1 MRISIELKADTK
13 ERLLLYLNYFIQYTR
28 DVDKALYIPLVIEEV
43 VKGNL
48 YQHYISLKDAVKG
61 LIESVDYIGDNAIRI
76 GILCKIVNIGTK
88 YNILEFHQLL
98 PKIMNFIET
107 SGRDYNVLKNI
118 VIRLA
123 EANLINYAIRTAKN
137 IKNTYYRDVT
147 LACLVY
153 PLLRKGYYS
162 EASSVAREISSQKI
176 KELALF
182 YKALALAEKGN
193 VHGALNTI
201 MESKIIFKGLLDK
214 ILSFLGLKEK
224 KLDIV
229 EYECTRILVD
239 IALIC
244 IKRGYLTQLKQL
256 IKKADEKSLA
266 RKMLITLI
274 NTDLLDPE
282 SIVYNFSFDINI
294 RDKILMYC
302 IKELCARRSFALAKN
317 ATKYLNYGNRIEA
330 LLTICKEIFY
340 REGYLKALN
349 FTYSLEEP
357 FLRCILLI
365 KIFSTMLQ
373 EHIYSFYV
381 GRVLIKGN
389 NIIVLPNTTIRD
401 LSIEF
406 RTMSARKRITF
417 KHVVCN
423 RVRKTIGLSNITDYV
438 EKGKIIVTWS
448 EGYVEK
454 STVFCSAKALS
465 KCVQSIVGRALNI
478 KFSYPKLTPLP
489 EFIRIDDYIC
499 THLLKR
505 GGISVTLL
513 AIDKENNWWV
523 LKVPL
528 SIYETIISGRSFTIS
543 EDTIN
548 MFEREYCILKRLKH
562 PHIVRVGE
570 RADKTLPFIPLE
582 YCKNGSL
589 RDILNSRRVLSLR
602 TVLKM
607 GIQIADAV
615 EYAHSQSVVHGD
627 LKPENILFNERGVL
641 KVSDFN
647 TAKIMRH
654 VEKKTVLPAYTKGY
668 ASPEQVNFEEMD
680 EKTDTWSL
688 GIILYEALTGVKPY
702 LTDKYEEELK
712 QRKQVDF
719 TKVPAILRDLVKD
732 MLSYDKENRPSAKE
746 IREELAEKY
755 LSLNLLNSNRNSLS

>member
-282 SIVYNFSFDINI
+282 SIVYNFSFDIN
-294 RDKILMYC
+294 
-302 IKELCARRSFALAKN
+302 FH
-317 ATKYLNYGNRIEA
+317 
-330 LLTICKEIFY
+330 F
-340 REGYLKALN
+340 
-349 FTYSLEEP
+349 
-357 FLRCILLI
+357 
-365 KIFSTMLQ
+365 
-373 EHIYSFYV
+373 
-381 GRVLIKGN
+381 
-389 NIIVLPNTTIRD
+389 
-401 LSIEF
+401 
-406 RTMSARKRITF
+406 
-417 KHVVCN
+417 
-423 RVRKTIGLSNITDYV
+423 
-438 EKGKIIVTWS
+438 
-448 EGYVEK
+448 
-454 STVFCSAKALS
+454 
-465 KCVQSIVGRALNI
+465 
-478 KFSYPKLTPLP
+478 
-489 EFIRIDDYIC
+489 
-499 THLLKR
+499 
-505 GGISVTLL
+505 
-513 AIDKENNWWV
+513 
-523 LKVPL
+523 
-528 SIYETIISGRSFTIS
+528 
-543 EDTIN
+543 
-548 MFEREYCILKRLKH
+548 
-562 PHIVRVGE
+562 
-570 RADKTLPFIPLE
+570 
-582 YCKNGSL
+582 
-589 RDILNSRRVLSLR
+589 
-602 TVLKM
+602 
-607 GIQIADAV
+607 
-615 EYAHSQSVVHGD
+615 
-627 LKPENILFNERGVL
+627 
-641 KVSDFN
+641 
-647 TAKIMRH
+647 
-654 VEKKTVLPAYTKGY
+654 
-668 ASPEQVNFEEMD
+668 
-680 EKTDTWSL
+680 
-688 GIILYEALTGVKPY
+688 
-702 LTDKYEEELK
+702 
-712 QRKQVDF
+712 
-719 TKVPAILRDLVKD
+719 
-732 MLSYDKENRPSAKE
+732 
-746 IREELAEKY
+746 
-755 LSLNLLNSNRNSLS
+755 